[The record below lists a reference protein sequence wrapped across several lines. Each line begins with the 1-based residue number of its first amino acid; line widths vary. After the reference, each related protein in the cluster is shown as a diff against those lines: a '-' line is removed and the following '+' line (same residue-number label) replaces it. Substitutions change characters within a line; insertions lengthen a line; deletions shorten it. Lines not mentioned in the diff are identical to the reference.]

1 LIPKDSPFRFSNE
14 IYRRVLGLFKL
25 NHRIAAE
32 FSEIDFPGLGVFA
45 FADGPCV
52 DRFDELDVE
61 AEELLILEAEDERL
75 ANGDCESSE
84 LQKEFLGHQIG
95 VVGLQSHTKK
105 KDEVKNR

>member
-1 LIPKDSPFRFSNE
+1 MPNDSPFRLSNE
-14 IYRRVLGLFKL
+14 IYRRILCLLKL

-45 FADGPCV
+45 FADGSRV

-61 AEELLILEAEDERL
+61 AEKLLILEAEDERL

-84 LQKEFLGHQIG
+84 LQKEFLGHQIR
-95 VVGLQSHTKK
+95 VVGLQRHTEK
-105 KDEVKNR
+105 